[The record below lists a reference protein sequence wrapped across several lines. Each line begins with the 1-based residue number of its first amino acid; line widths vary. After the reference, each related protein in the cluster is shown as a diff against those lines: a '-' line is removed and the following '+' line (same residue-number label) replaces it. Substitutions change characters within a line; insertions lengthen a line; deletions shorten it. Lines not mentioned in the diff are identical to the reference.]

1 MMTLF
6 NREQVLEAYIEDE
19 RRQAAEAA
27 TVTATIAA
35 TNAKAIEDARQMK
48 AHGISDEL
56 IASIMSKP
64 LNVIQGWL
72 AASAN

>member
-19 RRQAAEAA
+19 RRQA
-27 TVTATIAA
+27 VD
-35 TNAKAIEDARQMK
+35 AKAIEDAKQMK

-64 LNVIQGWL
+64 LDVIQGWF
-72 AASAN
+72 AAAAN